1 MRSSFL
7 FIAILFSLALI
18 SCKKEIV
25 KPELQVD
32 TPLEG
37 STYNVGESFEVKAS
51 SLDDVFIEQYKVQ
64 MVLTAPS
71 EFADSTY
78 DGTQFGLHSYMY
90 ISPEGYN
97 ADTIQHIVPLEP
109 DFHPGTYN
117 LIVSML
123 TDQYQESKDTVPVRV
138 YNPTDTVQPEVYV
151 FMPAPAYPD
160 YNKQDTLKLIV
171 VATDKR
177 SSLADGKIKRV
188 KVDLVPQFTGQ
199 TAVNLVNALNPVS
212 DTVRANF
219 IIPIT
224 YSTGNYSVQIVVND
238 DFNNFYLDSPTITVQ

>member
-1 MRSSFL
+1 
-7 FIAILFSLALI
+7 
-18 SCKKEIV
+18 
-25 KPELQVD
+25 
-32 TPLEG
+32 
-37 STYNVGESFEVKAS
+37 
-51 SLDDVFIEQYKVQ
+51 
-64 MVLTAPS
+64 
-71 EFADSTY
+71 
-78 DGTQFGLHSYMY
+78 
-90 ISPEGYN
+90 
-97 ADTIQHIVPLEP
+97 
-109 DFHPGTYN
+109 
-117 LIVSML
+117 
-123 TDQYQESKDTVPVRV
+123 
-138 YNPTDTVQPEVYV
+138 
-151 FMPAPAYPD
+151 MPAPAYPD